1 MSGPPD
7 WLAWA
12 LAASLTAIPVLLIV
26 AAVSALIDLHG
37 RTATEA
43 TQPERTR
50 T

>member
-7 WLAWA
+7 WLWWA
-12 LAASLTAIPVLLIV
+12 LAISLSAIPVSLIV
-26 AAVSALIDLHG
+26 AVVSALIDRHSS
-37 RTATEA
+37 TATEA